1 MEEKI
6 TQVRITFRVPN
17 YRDGQIARI
26 VGDFTDWV
34 PITMKMHLMQQ
45 IYEDPSKRG
54 EFFVEVKLAK
64 GFRYRYTFEVDG
76 MELLSDDNPKS
87 VNRMGELTNYIEV
100 PSDEGIAEFMQED
113 EEGKQVLDAAQLLS
127 KQVSYMDGAHNIDAE
142 MKKMTGY
149 NALMQGCGV

>member
-1 MEEKI
+1 M
-6 TQVRITFRVPN
+6 RITFRVPN

-64 GFRYRYTFEVDG
+64 GFRYRYAFEVDG

>member
-6 TQVRITFRVPN
+6 TQMRITFRVPN
-17 YRDGQIARI
+17 YHDGQIARI

-45 IYEDPSKRG
+45 IYDDPSKRG

-76 MELLSDDNPKS
+76 MELLSDDSPKS
-87 VNRMGELTNYIEV
+87 VNRLGELTNYIEV

-113 EEGKQVLDAAQLLS
+113 EEGKQVLDAAQLL
-127 KQVSYMDGAHNIDAE
+127 
-142 MKKMTGY
+142 
-149 NALMQGCGV
+149 